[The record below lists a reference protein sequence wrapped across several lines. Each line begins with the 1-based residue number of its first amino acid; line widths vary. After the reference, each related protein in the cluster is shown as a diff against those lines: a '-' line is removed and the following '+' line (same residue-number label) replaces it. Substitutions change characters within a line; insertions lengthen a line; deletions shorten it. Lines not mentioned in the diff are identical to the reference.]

1 MDKINLLLYVAHVI
15 DPRTK
20 LKALQYYLVKCS
32 GPEWAKQI
40 ETNVKDLLNHLWERY
55 SKLCG
60 GGFVSLGC
68 GCGKFISSFSQIAP
82 CVMRWPST
90 KC

>member
-1 MDKINLLLYVAHVI
+1 MKIIGGLWKRLTYCCMLLMFLNL

-40 ETNVKDLLNHLWERY
+40 ETNVKDLLNRLWE
-55 SKLCG
+55 
-60 GGFVSLGC
+60 
-68 GCGKFISSFSQIAP
+68 
-82 CVMRWPST
+82 
-90 KC
+90 